1 MISSPILAIGFIMHV
16 VAVLFIICAFVLIFV
31 ILLQKGR
38 GGGLGA
44 ALGGGATGL
53 LGTKTGDF
61 LTWVTIVMVSVFLFM
76 AVLMAKYYKPT
87 VSEYETGKP
96 PASSSTQPLPKSAQ
110 PGVPAS
116 KTGSSTSSSSNA
128 GTDANAPGAK

>member
-1 MISSPILAIGFIMHV
+1 MNV
-16 VAVLFIICAFVLIFV
+16 VAVLFVICAFVLVFV

-61 LTWVTIVMVSVFLFM
+61 LTWVTIVMVSVWLFM
-76 AVLMAKYYKPT
+76 AVFLAKYYKTT
-87 VSEYETGKP
+87 VSDYEKGQPTAP
-96 PASSSTQPLPKSAQ
+96 SSTQPLPKSGPPKSAQ
-110 PGVPAS
+110 PGAPAS
-116 KTGSSTSSSSNA
+116 KTGSSTSSSSST
-128 GTDANAPGAK
+128 GTDADAPGAN